1 MTVQNDSNMLREPRP
16 VEARQKAVLV
26 EFVKKGRRSRQ
37 KTRHAGHTTDC
48 QTDAGES
55 AVKAQTIDRA
65 MLRLGRM
72 HHPVRAFLNGT
83 AAIVASIG
91 LVVLLAAN
99 PGGLSLGVA
108 LAVYAGSLVAM
119 FTISCLYHSVP
130 WKETWKAR
138 MRRLDHSA
146 IFLVVAGTYTPIAV
160 VSLEPAWRNASLTAV
175 WIAAVVGI
183 VLKFVEREIRL
194 ARSVT
199 IQTVMGW
206 AAVIPMFHIAE
217 RLGGNL
223 IIMVSIAGAL
233 YTVGMVFMLTGRP
246 RLFPRVF
253 SHHELF
259 HVLVIAA
266 STVNFVAILKY
277 VLPAAI

>member
-1 MTVQNDSNMLREPRP
+1 
-16 VEARQKAVLV
+16 
-26 EFVKKGRRSRQ
+26 
-37 KTRHAGHTTDC
+37 
-48 QTDAGES
+48 
-55 AVKAQTIDRA
+55 

-83 AAIVASIG
+83 AALAAAIG
-91 LVVLLAAN
+91 LVVLLVTN
-99 PGGLSLGVA
+99 PGGVSLGVA

-130 WKETWKAR
+130 WSEAWKVR

-175 WIAAVVGI
+175 WIAALVGI

-194 ARSVT
+194 GPSVT
-199 IQTVMGW
+199 IQSVMGW
-206 AAVIPMFHIAE
+206 AALIPMFHIAE
-217 RLGGNL
+217 RLGGNVIVML
-223 IIMVSIAGAL
+223 SIAGAL
-233 YTVGMVFMLTGRP
+233 YTIGMVFMLTGRP

-266 STVNFVAILKY
+266 SSVNFVAILKY
-277 VLPAAI
+277 VLPAAV